1 MKNIEWS
8 QSSSSAACALILC
21 LVKFFGNVKR
31 NHISKRISHEAE
43 RIVVW
48 QHWLI
53 RLIRQP
59 FQTDCK
65 NIRKRTKKWENESSG
80 RVVISFGVTANKSQI
95 KWVMSTYETQEPVPV
110 PKTVQTESSDRL
122 HYCCRKKRLEHYQA
136 FVKRNLWEQSP
147 LDFTAGSLVCFR
159 HCFRVNMQEMSLQ
172 YDDVFVRGRLYSL
185 IGQLTQEVRAWRP
198 VFATHYH
205 RFTA

>member
-1 MKNIEWS
+1 M
-8 QSSSSAACALILC
+8 
-21 LVKFFGNVKR
+21 
-31 NHISKRISHEAE
+31 ISKFLICSVCIDTLPCEILWGMWNAITFPKEFHTRLRELWFGSTDWLGWWGSRSRQTVKISE
-43 RIVVW
+43 REQRNEKMRAVE
-48 QHWLI
+48 WL
-53 RLIRQP
+53 
-59 FQTDCK
+59 QT
-65 NIRKRTKKWENESSG
+65 SPH
-80 RVVISFGVTANKSQI
+80 
-95 KWVMSTYETQEPVPV
+95 KWVMSTYETQGPVPV
-110 PKTVQTESSDRL
+110 PKTVQTESLDRL

-136 FVKRNLWEQSP
+136 FVKRNVWEQSP

-172 YDDVFVRGRLYSL
+172 SDDVFVRGRLYSL

>member
-31 NHISKRISHEAE
+31 NHISKRISREAE

-80 RVVISFGVTANKSQI
+80 RVVISFGVTANKSKQ
-95 KWVMSTYETQEPVPV
+95 MSHVHLWNTRTRPGPKEGTDRELGPAVLLQQEEAAGTLSSVCQ
-110 PKTVQTESSDRL
+110 KESVRAIPSWL
-122 HYCCRKKRLEHYQA
+122 HSRVTSLFSALLPCKY
-136 FVKRNLWEQSP
+136 
-147 LDFTAGSLVCFR
+147 AGEVSSVWWCFCTWTSLLF
-159 HCFRVNMQEMSLQ
+159 
-172 YDDVFVRGRLYSL
+172 D
-185 IGQLTQEVRAWRP
+185 RAWRP

>member
-1 MKNIEWS
+1 MKNIEWY

-53 RLIRQP
+53 KISDREQRNEKMRAVVEWSSHLEWL
-59 FQTDCK
+59 QTSP
-65 NIRKRTKKWENESSG
+65 N
-80 RVVISFGVTANKSQI
+80 
-95 KWVMSTYETQEPVPV
+95 KWVMSTYETQEPGPV
-110 PKTVQTESSDRL
+110 PKKVQTESSDRL

-172 YDDVFVRGRLYSL
+172 SDDVFVRGRLYSL